1 MRLQGRQTTYFKP
14 YFRKGMNMKRIL
26 IDREWEFKKG
36 EPSNI
41 PGMSGEMKEVNLP
54 HDFMIETDVTP
65 DSVNGP
71 NTGFYSGGTAT
82 YTKYINAPEDWADK
96 KIMVSFD
103 GVFGTAKVILNGHVM
118 GRHHYGYTPFT
129 VDLTKQMK
137 LGKRNRLAVVVSNAD
152 EQNSRWYSGAGIYR
166 HVHLLTAPKLHI
178 ADNGIFAHTDHIVGT
193 DAFVAVETTVENHTA
208 EDQDIWV
215 ALEFHRLLETGEREL
230 VLEERAAACGAIK
243 VHVPADCSEAA
254 RTQILV
260 EQADIWDI
268 DHPSLYQITAKLV
281 TKRPVFAKHHCAD
294 AANAELADAGITDAD
309 ILDTETTRF
318 GIRTI
323 SVDSKNGFML
333 NGRSVKLKGGC
344 IHHDNGIL
352 GAASFRD
359 SEYRKVML
367 HKKNGYNALRFAH
380 NPVSCDMLDAC
391 DRLGIVVIDEAFDTW
406 NMSKNYFDF
415 SQYFEEEWK
424 QELTAFIL
432 RDRNHPAVVFW
443 SIGNELPEQ
452 GGLSDGYHTSAKLAE
467 HVRKLDSTRFVAGA
481 LCSFFSGL
489 DDEDTGK
496 FWQSLMTEIQKN
508 GGALNNLDG
517 EFGRQ
522 IWNDYTESFVA
533 PWDVVGYNYL
543 NYHYEEAGELF
554 PNRVICCTESKP
566 REMESYW
573 ADVEKYPYLIGDFEW
588 TSHDYIGEAGIGKR
602 IYAKPEEA
610 QEAGQALHQTG
621 YPWRLAGAGEF
632 DLCGFEKPQLAYRRI
647 IWGSKETYIACH
659 NPENYGKI
667 EILDRYGWSDCAN
680 SWTWQ
685 TGEGSPVKVEV
696 YSSADEVELIL
707 NGRSIG
713 RQAAGKEN
721 HNRTVFELE
730 YERGTLEAVSYTD
743 GKEVSRDCVKS
754 AGKPTGIK
762 ITPEQIGCGG
772 TKLFA
777 DGQSFA
783 FARVEIVDD
792 EGNLIP
798 YAEIKLNAETEG
810 AGTLAALGSA
820 RPMTEENYTAGKTV
834 TYQGRAL
841 AILRAGY
848 EPGEAKLT
856 VRAEGMP
863 EAIIRYSVG

>member
-1 MRLQGRQTTYFKP
+1 
-14 YFRKGMNMKRIL
+14 MKRTQ
-26 IDREWEFKKG
+26 IDRAWEIMKG
-36 EPSNI
+36 EPSNM
-41 PGMSGEMKEVNLP
+41 PGMSAEKKPVDLP

-71 NTGFYSGGTAT
+71 NTGFYNGGTAT
-82 YTKYINAPEDWADK
+82 YTKYIDAPGEWADK
-96 KIMVSFD
+96 RILVSFD
-103 GVFGTAKVILNGHVM
+103 GVFGAVKVILNGHVM

-129 VDLTKQMK
+129 VDLTREIKP
-137 LGKRNRLAVVVSNAD
+137 GKKNRLAVVVSNSD
-152 EQNSRWYSGAGIYR
+152 EQNCRWYSGAGIYR
-166 HVHLLTAPKLHI
+166 HVNLLTAPELHI
-178 ADNGIFAHTDHIVGT
+178 APDGIFAHTDHIVGE
-193 DAFVAVETTVENHTA
+193 DAFVVVETTVENHTA
-208 EDQDIWV
+208 EDEDVWV
-215 ALEFHRLLETGEREL
+215 ALEFQRLRENGEREL
-230 VLEERAAACGAIK
+230 IPEDGAAACGAIK
-243 VHVPADCSEAA
+243 VHVPAGSSETA
-254 RTQILV
+254 RTQIMV
-260 EQADIWDI
+260 EQAALWDI
-268 DHPSLYQITAKLV
+268 DHPDLYQVTAKLV
-281 TKRPVFAKHHCAD
+281 TKRPVFGKKPCAD
-294 AANAELADAGITDAD
+294 VINAGAADAGVTDAE

-380 NPVSCDMLDAC
+380 NPVSSDMLDAC

-415 SQYFEEEWK
+415 SQYFEQEWQ
-424 QELTAFIL
+424 QELTNFVV
-432 RDRNHPAVVFW
+432 RDRNHPSVVFW
-443 SIGNELPEQ
+443 SIGNELQEQ

-481 LCSFFSGL
+481 LCSLSNGL

-496 FWQSLMTEIQKN
+496 FWQSLMGEVQKN
-508 GGALNNLDG
+508 GGVVNNLDG
-517 EFGRQ
+517 KYGRD

-588 TSHDYIGEAGIGKR
+588 TSHDYIGEAGIGKK
-602 IYAKPEEA
+602 IYAEPENAASAA
-610 QEAGQALHQTG
+610 QASYQTG

-659 NPENYGKI
+659 NPENYGKV
-667 EILDRYGWSDCAN
+667 EILGRYGWSDCAN
-680 SWTWQ
+680 SWTWRVE
-685 TGEGSPVKVEV
+685 EGSPVKVEV
-696 YSSADEVELIL
+696 YSSAEEVELVL

-730 YERGTLEAVSYTD
+730 YERGTLEAVSYTA

-754 AGKPTGIK
+754 AGKPAGILITQEK
-762 ITPEQIGCGG
+762 IGNDG

-777 DGQSFA
+777 DGQSLV

-798 YAEIKLNAETEG
+798 YAEEELTAEAEG
-810 AGTLAALGSA
+810 AATLAAFGSA
-820 RPMTEENYTAGKTV
+820 RPMTEENYTIGRTI
-834 TYQGRAL
+834 TYQGRVL

-856 VRAEGMP
+856 VRAEGVP
-863 EAIIRYSVG
+863 EAVLTLVLEPNGQQ